1 MLPPLSYKTPNTYTC
16 PSVPI
21 FLIAMQQIPASCLL
35 YVLLISLCLQEPTG
49 TQLMFTDCIHYTVV
63 FVLQSNLAGWSAL
76 PINEYGLALHLQCEL
91 SCSLSL
97 GFFLSFFFLDFFLLA
112 FLISVI

>member
-1 MLPPLSYKTPNTYTC
+1 
-16 PSVPI
+16 
-21 FLIAMQQIPASCLL
+21 
-35 YVLLISLCLQEPTG
+35 
-49 TQLMFTDCIHYTVV
+49 MFTDCIHYTVV

-97 GFFLSFFFLDFFLLA
+97 GFFLSFFFLRFFSLSFFNICNLVLLSVLESLT
-112 FLISVI
+112 FLSSSFSSQAEH